1 MPIGIRRLKFLGF
14 EIPHSK
20 FHISHFMSRA
30 CRASLRHFATNRHE
44 QYGLTATLSY
54 AVVVL
59 SHLVCLVCLVC
70 LVHLV
75 SFFQP
80 KNQTNETNKIDQ
92 INQMNQINSSMAVV
106 ITGASTGIGAACAL
120 DCAGRG
126 MTVFAGVRDK
136 RAGEALATK
145 GGPSLIPIMLDV
157 TDVSTIMRSAEAV
170 QRVVGAEGLG
180 GLVNN
185 AGIVIGSPLE
195 VIPLPQLRKQLE
207 VNVIGQIAVTQAFL
221 PLLRRGRGRIVN
233 MGSIAGRG
241 TIPLLGPYSAS
252 KYALEALTDA
262 LRTELQPWGIQV
274 SIIEPG
280 AIATPIWEKSAKE
293 AEGIEESASDEAKA
307 LYGEAVVRI
316 REAVAQAAQRA
327 IPPDA
332 VVRAVHHALT
342 ASRPRT
348 RYLVGT
354 DARLRAWMVKWL
366 PDRVQDRLLVWALKY
381 PRES

>member
-1 MPIGIRRLKFLGF
+1 MCATLGQGRRLPRK
-14 EIPHSK
+14 
-20 FHISHFMSRA
+20 A
-30 CRASLRHFATNRHE
+30 
-44 QYGLTATLSY
+44 
-54 AVVVL
+54 
-59 SHLVCLVCLVC
+59 
-70 LVHLV
+70 
-75 SFFQP
+75 
-80 KNQTNETNKIDQ
+80 
-92 INQMNQINSSMAVV
+92 
-106 ITGASTGIGAACAL
+106 
-120 DCAGRG
+120 
-126 MTVFAGVRDK
+126 
-136 RAGEALATK
+136 
-145 GGPSLIPIMLDV
+145 GPSLIPITLDV
-157 TDVSTIMRSAEAV
+157 TDEPSIAQSVEVV
-170 QRVVGAEGLG
+170 QRVVGEGGLG

-262 LRTELQPWGIQV
+262 LRMELQPWGIQV

-293 AEGIEESASDEAKA
+293 AEGLEASASEEAKA
-307 LYGEAVVRI
+307 LYAEAVIRI
-316 REAVAQAAQRA
+316 REAIAEAAQRA

-342 ASRPRT
+342 AARPHT
-348 RYLVGT
+348 RYLVGS
-354 DARLRAWMVKWL
+354 DAKLRAWMVKWL
-366 PDRVQDRLLVWALKY
+366 PDRIQDKLLAWALKY
-381 PRES
+381 PREGYRAVDVRLNWLRFG

>member
-1 MPIGIRRLKFLGF
+1 M
-14 EIPHSK
+14 
-20 FHISHFMSRA
+20 
-30 CRASLRHFATNRHE
+30 N
-44 QYGLTATLSY
+44 
-54 AVVVL
+54 
-59 SHLVCLVCLVC
+59 
-70 LVHLV
+70 
-75 SFFQP
+75 
-80 KNQTNETNKIDQ
+80 Q
-92 INQMNQINSSMAVV
+92 INQMTVV
-106 ITGASTGIGAACAL
+106 VTGASTGIGAACAL

-126 MTVFAGVRDK
+126 MTVFAGVRDPL
-136 RAGEALATK
+136 AGESLAAK

-157 TDVSTIMRSAEAV
+157 TDEQSIMRSTEVV
-170 QRVVGAEGLG
+170 QRVVGEGGLG

-195 VIPLPQLRKQLE
+195 VIPLSQLRKQLE

-252 KYALEALTDA
+252 KFALEALTDA
-262 LRTELQPWGIQV
+262 LRMELQPWGIQV

-280 AIATPIWEKSAKE
+280 AIATPLWEKSAKE
-293 AEGIEESASDEAKA
+293 ARDIEASVSEEAKA
-307 LYGEAVVRI
+307 LYGEAVVQI
-316 REAVAQAAQRA
+316 RAAIAQAAKRA
-327 IPPDA
+327 IAPEA

-342 ASRPRT
+342 ATRPHT
-348 RYLVGT
+348 RYLVGS

-366 PDRVQDRLLVWALKY
+366 PDRIQDRLLGWALKY